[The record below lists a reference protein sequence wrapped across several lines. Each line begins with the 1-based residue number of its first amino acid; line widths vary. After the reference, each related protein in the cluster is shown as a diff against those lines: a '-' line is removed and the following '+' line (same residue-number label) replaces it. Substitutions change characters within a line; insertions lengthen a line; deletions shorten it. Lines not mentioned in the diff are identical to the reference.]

1 MAPVVEHGNFN
12 ATEGNPSFVV
22 GIVISTT
29 FVYLAAGVDDSQMA
43 IASTGLYL
51 SANIGTLVGASLTN
65 NILQTTL
72 KAGLE
77 QKLRGWEGGMEVWL
91 LIDSR

>member
-1 MAPVVEHGNFN
+1 M
-12 ATEGNPSFVV
+12 VV
-22 GIVISTT
+22 GIVVSTT

-51 SANIGTLVGASLTN
+51 SANIGLLVGASLMN

-91 LIDSR
+91 LINSE

>member
-1 MAPVVEHGNFN
+1 M
-12 ATEGNPSFVV
+12 T
-22 GIVISTT
+22 STT

-51 SANIGTLVGASLTN
+51 SANIGMLVGASLMN

-77 QKLRGWEGGMEVWL
+77 RNLRGWDGGMEVWL
-91 LIDSR
+91 LINGEHSGGV